1 MRHAKGLIEAGA
13 KVMATDVDQAGTVS
27 RHPPALQTPAQS
39 MSQPDK
45 SH

>member
-27 RHPPALQTPAQS
+27 RHPPPARAADAC
-39 MSQPDK
+39 PVDVTA
-45 SH
+45 